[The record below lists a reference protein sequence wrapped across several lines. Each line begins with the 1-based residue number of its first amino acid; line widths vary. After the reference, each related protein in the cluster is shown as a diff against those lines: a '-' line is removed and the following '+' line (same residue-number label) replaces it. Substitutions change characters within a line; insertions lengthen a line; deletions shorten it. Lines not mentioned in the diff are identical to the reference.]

1 MSHRNEGSY
10 RERNGIARSIPIVV
24 HVVKIA
30 SVMDDNI
37 GPDPSLA
44 AGNDTCARL
53 ESELAD
59 TRAAL
64 NLARERAED
73 AEADLEEARLQ
84 LDQFRIAPA
93 ISLRIRPAPT
103 ISPALI
109 DSPAVTAIAAELIA
123 VMAENDRRA
132 AAAPAPAP
140 AKRKRRAAKPKAA
153 PAPVPAS

>member
-1 MSHRNEGSY
+1 MSRRNEGSY
-10 RERNGIARSIPIVV
+10 RERNGIGSTFQSGPAHAATPERQDEIDAWR
-24 HVVKIA
+24 VKQ
-30 SVMDDNI
+30 
-37 GPDPSLA
+37 
-44 AGNDTCARL
+44 
-53 ESELAD
+53 ELAD

-73 AEADLEEARLQ
+73 AEADLEEARLE